1 MSLAHAHVS
10 RIAQFSQNM
19 HSIRFWYDFR
29 LGYESVHA
37 NDAIRQSVQ
46 AQNVIKQSVHTHD
59 AWTAMT
65 LYNLTE
71 DVRIF
76 SVHICMITFCAWTD
90 CVMTSLGMN
99 WLRDYIM
106 GMNCL
111 RDYIMG
117 MNWLHHGYE
126 LIVWLHSALELI
138 VWLHHWHALIHN
150 AQNVIMQIWTE
161 NILTSSVK
169 LYNVIAVHKFS
180 RLVVNAKSWM
190 LTEKN
195 IIHYDIGD

>member
-1 MSLAHAHVS
+1 MFFSVS
-10 RIAQFSQNM
+10 I
-19 HSIRFWYDFR
+19 HDFAFTTRR
-29 LGYESVHA
+29 L
-37 NDAIRQSVQ
+37 NL
-46 AQNVIKQSVHTHD
+46 
-59 AWTAMT
+59 WTAMT

-150 AQNVIMQIWTE
+150 PIE
-161 NILTSSVK
+161 NRIKIELNAYFVK
-169 LYNVIAVHKFS
+169 TVLF
-180 RLVVNAKSWM
+180 
-190 LTEKN
+190 
-195 IIHYDIGD
+195 D